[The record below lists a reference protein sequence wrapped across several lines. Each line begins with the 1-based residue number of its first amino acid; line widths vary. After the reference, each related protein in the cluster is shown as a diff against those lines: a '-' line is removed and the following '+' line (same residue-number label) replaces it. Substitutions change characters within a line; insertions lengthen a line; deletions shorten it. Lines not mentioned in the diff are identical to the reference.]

1 MSLMTMVIMVTP
13 LKNCGF
19 FPVCLFVCVFV
30 FIQGQP
36 GPLGPQG
43 NRGPPGRPGDPGIHG
58 PKGQK
63 GDRGRSGIIGPKGH
77 VVTCCS
83 HF

>member
-1 MSLMTMVIMVTP
+1 MLCHLGQWYIYHVDSLE
-13 LKNCGF
+13 N
-19 FPVCLFVCVFV
+19 CLFGCVFV

-43 NRGPPGRPGDPGIHG
+43 HQGPPGRPGDPGIHG

-63 GDRGRSGIIGPKGH
+63 GDRGHTGIIGPKGNM
-77 VVTCCS
+77 VMCCCR
-83 HF
+83 F